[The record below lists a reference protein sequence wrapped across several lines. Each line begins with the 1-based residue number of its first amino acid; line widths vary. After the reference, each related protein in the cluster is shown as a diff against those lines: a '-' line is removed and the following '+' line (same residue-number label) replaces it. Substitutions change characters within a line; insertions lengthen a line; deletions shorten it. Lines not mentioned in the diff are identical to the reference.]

1 MYENADIGR
10 CSIPEPP
17 EDKSQN
23 LIQSTTSAPLPPVTT
38 KATSTTKT
46 ADSSQSCSPPPV
58 LVVDP
63 YTLTFGD
70 EEGDS
75 YGEIATISKNRINI
89 R

>member
-1 MYENADIGR
+1 
-10 CSIPEPP
+10 
-17 EDKSQN
+17 
-23 LIQSTTSAPLPPVTT
+23 
-38 KATSTTKT
+38 
-46 ADSSQSCSPPPV
+46 V
-58 LVVDP
+58 LDVDP

>member
-1 MYENADIGR
+1 
-10 CSIPEPP
+10 
-17 EDKSQN
+17 
-23 LIQSTTSAPLPPVTT
+23 
-38 KATSTTKT
+38 
-46 ADSSQSCSPPPV
+46 V